1 MNVILTLNTGLGAD
15 LGPNFTLTANV
26 GVVTPNTATKTELL
40 AGKALVIDDAATNV
54 RVTSVGTCTNYIT
67 VNLGTFAC
75 DFNGGTAVLS
85 LCDSAIYSVQN
96 IGATTIR
103 WEGLNC
109 DNNLVHGYV
118 QEGNTGNT
126 TCVQIGT
133 VTVDQPENAIITF
146 VDYC

>member
-1 MNVILTLNTGLGAD
+1 MNVILTLNAGLGAD

-26 GVVTPNTATKTELL
+26 GTVTPNTATKTELL
-40 AGKALVIDDAATNV
+40 AGKALVIDNAATNV
-54 RVTSVGTCTNYIT
+54 RVTSVGTCTNYII

-75 DFNGGTAVLS
+75 DFNGGTAVVS
-85 LCDSAIYSVQN
+85 ACDSAIYSIQN
-96 IGATTIR
+96 IGTTTIR

-109 DNNLVHGYV
+109 DNVLIHGFV

-126 TCVQIGT
+126 SCVLVGS
-133 VTVDQPENAIITF
+133 VTVDQPDYAIVTF

>member
-40 AGKALVIDDAATNV
+40 AGKALVIDNAATNV

-67 VNLGTFAC
+67 VNLGTFLC
-75 DFNGGTAVLS
+75 DFNGGTAVVS
-85 LCDSAIYSVQN
+85 TCTSAIYSIQN
-96 IGATTIR
+96 IGTTTVR
-103 WEGLNC
+103 WEGVNC
-109 DNNLVHGYV
+109 DEVAVHGYV
-118 QEGNTGNT
+118 TEGLTNNT
-126 TCVQIGT
+126 TCVLVGS

-146 VDYC
+146 IEYC

>member
-40 AGKALVIDDAATNV
+40 AGKSLVIDNAATNV

-67 VNLGTFAC
+67 VNLGTYLC
-75 DFNGGTAVLS
+75 DFNGGTAVVS
-85 LCDSAIYSVQN
+85 TCVSAIYSIQN
-96 IGATTIR
+96 IGSTTVR

-109 DNNLVHGYV
+109 DGTLIHGFV
-118 QEGNTGNT
+118 TEGHTDNTS
-126 TCVQIGT
+126 CVQIGS
-133 VTVDQPENAIITF
+133 VFVDQPDNAIITF
-146 VDYC
+146 VEYC